1 MEAILGIILVIA
13 IMVGFNLAINAAGR
27 TVKAAAR
34 TVTGK
39 GSFAENMQLE
49 FKGMGAFEIHV
60 TEKRLGEDNKSFL
73 AMVIEGQGLFPVTQ
87 RTNVGFVTS
96 VFDETDG
103 ELLPV
108 VSAME
113 AFQEKATTVY
123 QHLIEIGTVEP
134 NQGFIRWA
142 RVGAVIPEILVPPK
156 GGKRKL
162 KIIVRMVDLDNMP
175 DIHLGYHDP
184 DKGSILWAKAETFEY
199 NFTEKGYQ
207 EAAAHRDEALTLAA
221 KIGVAVA
228 MVDGS
233 LDKTEGNVLKNWII
247 KSISPFSEDKQTA
260 LKKLINEGLR
270 EAYGMARNGTLSLS
284 ALTSRLNE
292 IGEKS
297 QKYEAIELAF
307 DVMAADGVVG
317 QNEIK
322 IIHKVAEAL
331 GLDYDEVE
339 KLRDQKI
346 IGLNVKLSNQ
356 ANIEEIIGIEPGWSS
371 DKIKKHLRTEYQK
384 WNNRIN
390 ALPEGEERNNA
401 QHMLD
406 VIAEARK
413 KYA

>member
-1 MEAILGIILVIA
+1 
-13 IMVGFNLAINAAGR
+13 
-27 TVKAAAR
+27 
-34 TVTGK
+34 
-39 GSFAENMQLE
+39 
-49 FKGMGAFEIHV
+49 
-60 TEKRLGEDNKSFL
+60 
-73 AMVIEGQGLFPVTQ
+73 
-87 RTNVGFVTS
+87 
-96 VFDETDG
+96 
-103 ELLPV
+103 
-108 VSAME
+108 
-113 AFQEKATTVY
+113 
-123 QHLIEIGTVEP
+123 
-134 NQGFIRWA
+134 
-142 RVGAVIPEILVPPK
+142 
-156 GGKRKL
+156 
-162 KIIVRMVDLDNMP
+162 
-175 DIHLGYHDP
+175 
-184 DKGSILWAKAETFEY
+184 
-199 NFTEKGYQ
+199 
-207 EAAAHRDEALTLAA
+207 
-221 KIGVAVA
+221 
-228 MVDGS
+228 
-233 LDKTEGNVLKNWII
+233 
-247 KSISPFSEDKQTA
+247 
-260 LKKLINEGLR
+260 
-270 EAYGMARNGTLSLS
+270 
-284 ALTSRLNE
+284 LTSRLNE